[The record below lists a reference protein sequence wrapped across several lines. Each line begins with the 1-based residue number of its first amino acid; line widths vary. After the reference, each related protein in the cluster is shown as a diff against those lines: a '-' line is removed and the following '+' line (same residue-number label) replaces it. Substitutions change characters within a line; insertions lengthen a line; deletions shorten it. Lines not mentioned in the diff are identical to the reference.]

1 MSNYAKATLIALP
14 RVAMGVLFLAAAI
27 KFYPERNDKW
37 FAGNIDVPA
46 WLFGA
51 GSWSYII
58 ATFMDGFPHFQSKN
72 YTKIAIFFVYLAAGL
87 CVAIGSIWFLQDVQR
102 RHSAP
107 ELGQGLYVSAG
118 VIMLAA
124 VHWDILLIMMEGKK
138 ISLANSIAVLAI
150 IPGAALFTVATM
162 FSYPRYLVRYQEEWA
177 FVGGFVPEQVAFE
190 FAASLFC
197 AASMFFILHAFA
209 YLFTAKEML
218 DEAALDVDTKKP
230 ASVGSD
236 ETKQVG
242 GDGMMMTDQEDAP
255 TVTEKNALASTT
267 AVDLDADNESG
278 IKNEGDDGDT
288 KNVV

>member
-1 MSNYAKATLIALP
+1 MSNYAKASLIALP

-27 KFYPERNDKW
+27 KFYPEHNDKW
-37 FAGNIDVPA
+37 FAGNIDTPA

-87 CVAIGSIWFLQDVQR
+87 CVTVGSIWFLQDVQR

-118 VIMLAA
+118 VLMLWAI
-124 VHWDILLIMMEGKK
+124 HWDILLIMMEGKK
-138 ISLANSIAVLAI
+138 ISLANGIAILAI
-150 IPGAALFTVATM
+150 VPGAALFTVATM
-162 FSYPRYLVRYQEEWA
+162 FAYPRYLVRWSDIYQ
-177 FVGGFVPEQVAFE
+177 FRVPEQIAFE

-209 YLFTAKEML
+209 YLLTVKEML
-218 DEAALDVDTKKP
+218 DEASLGGGVDTNNKS

-236 ETKQVG
+236 DTKDVG
-242 GDGMMMTDQEDAP
+242 GDGMMMTEQEEAP
-255 TVTEKNALASTT
+255 AGAENI
-267 AVDLDADNESG
+267 DLDAGNESD
-278 IKNEGDDGDT
+278 IKNEGE
-288 KNVV
+288 NVV

>member
-27 KFYPERNDKW
+27 KFYPEHNDKW

-58 ATFMDGFPHFQSKN
+58 ATFMDGFPHFRSKN
-72 YTKIAIFFVYLAAGL
+72 FTKIAIFFVYLAAGL
-87 CVAIGSIWFLQDVQR
+87 CVTVGSIWFLQDVQR

-118 VIMLAA
+118 VLMLWAI
-124 VHWDILLIMMEGKK
+124 HWDILFIMMEGKK
-138 ISLANSIAVLAI
+138 ISLANGIALLAI
-150 IPGAALFTVATM
+150 VPGAALFTVATM
-162 FSYPRYLVRYQEEWA
+162 FAYPRYLVRYSEIYQ
-177 FVGGFVPEQVAFE
+177 FRVPEQIAFE

-209 YLFTAKEML
+209 YLLTVKEML
-218 DEAALDVDTKKP
+218 DEASLGVDTNKHT
-230 ASVGSD
+230 SVGSD
-236 ETKQVG
+236 ETKEVDG
-242 GDGMMMTDQEDAP
+242 EGMMMTEQEEAP
-255 TVTEKNALASTT
+255 NVTAT
-267 AVDLDADNESG
+267 AVDLDAGNESD
-278 IKNEGDDGDT
+278 IKNEGDDHA